1 MFHFSET
8 TMKTAVVV
16 ASLIGS
22 AAAFAPAQKA
32 GRTQSALAAFDGEIG
47 AQPPLGFWYVQLR

>member
-1 MFHFSET
+1 
-8 TMKTAVVV
+8 MKTAVVV